1 MALLAT
7 QSVTNTNGVVFTL
20 AAAAGGGDTFTPS
33 NNQMLAVTNG
43 GGSPIT
49 VTVATP
55 QQVRGLDIVQISV
68 SVTNGTTKLIR
79 ISPADFVAD
88 PTTGL
93 GNITYSAVTSVTVG
107 VFQVQ
112 DN

>member
-7 QSVTNTNGVVFTL
+7 GSVTRTNGIVATL
-20 AAAAGGGDTFTPS
+20 AAASGGGDTFTPVQ
-33 NNQMLAVTNG
+33 NQFLMVTNG

-55 QQVRGLDIVQISV
+55 GQVRGLDIVQISV
-68 SVTNGTTKLIR
+68 SVTNGTTKFIL
-79 ISPADFVAD
+79 ISPPDFVMD

-112 DN
+112 D